1 LVPADVGAAYAV
13 TALLQ
18 LVETVDLEELDAQA
32 FVLVDRPYGLW
43 WGSWVRLI
51 PVVDMDAQHG
61 YAADDHECY

>member
-1 LVPADVGAAYAV
+1 
-13 TALLQ
+13 LQ